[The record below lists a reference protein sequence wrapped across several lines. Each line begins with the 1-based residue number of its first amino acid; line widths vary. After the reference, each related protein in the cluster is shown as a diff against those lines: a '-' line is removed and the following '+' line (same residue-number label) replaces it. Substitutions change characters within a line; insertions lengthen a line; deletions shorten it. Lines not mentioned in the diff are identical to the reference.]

1 MVSEGTLTA
10 DRVHYVGGGVGW
22 GGNTP
27 VMRGTPPLSLCDSAL
42 SPPSFDCLL
51 LSGRALCRSPT
62 GEGLRERDETQHHS
76 WHSLKAASEAAV
88 TV

>member
-1 MVSEGTLTA
+1 MTSASAADGQRGHTHRRPSTL
-10 DRVHYVGGGVGW
+10 RRRGVGVG

-62 GEGLRERDETQHHS
+62 GEGLRERDET
-76 WHSLKAASEAAV
+76 
-88 TV
+88 